1 MELQPKSLMR
11 NLFRG
16 QNLSVILKKVMNCF
30 IEPPDIL
37 DGKMKTG
44 LHVVMITA
52 NILGG
57 SELMN

>member
-1 MELQPKSLMR
+1 M
-11 NLFRG
+11 
-16 QNLSVILKKVMNCF
+16 ILKKVMNCF